1 MDDFRVKKAGEIL
14 SRFFDE
20 KTLRSATQ
28 FESFRAS
35 WKNIVGQ
42 RLADHSKPKSILRRT
57 LLISADHAGWIQ
69 LLQIDQERILQ
80 RIAKNFPELEITSLA
95 FTVEEAASEAK
106 QSPQVQARQPGSP
119 LAPQSPL
126 VESLPSQP
134 EPDAAHARKASKSV
148 LPAPLKEIFARLQR
162 PRGD

>member
-106 QSPQVQARQPGSP
+106 QSPQVQ
-119 LAPQSPL
+119 SPL

-134 EPDAAHARKASKSV
+134 EPDAAHARKASKAA

>member
-20 KTLRSATQ
+20 KTLRAATQ

-95 FTVEEAASEAK
+95 FTVEETASEAK
-106 QSPQVQARQPGSP
+106 QSPQVQPP
-119 LAPQSPL
+119 LA
-126 VESLPSQP
+126 ESLPSQP
-134 EPDAAHARKASKSV
+134 EPDATHARKASKAA
-148 LPAPLKEIFARLQR
+148 LPAPLKEIFDRLQR
-162 PRGD
+162 PRGN

>member
-106 QSPQVQARQPGSP
+106 QSPQVQ
-119 LAPQSPL
+119 SPL

-134 EPDAAHARKASKSV
+134 EPDAAHARKASKSA

>member
-95 FTVEEAASEAK
+95 FTVEEAAPEAK

-119 LAPQSPL
+119 LAPLAPL
-126 VESLPSQP
+126 AESLPLQP
-134 EPDAAHARKASKSV
+134 EPDAAHARKASKSA

>member
-119 LAPQSPL
+119 L

-134 EPDAAHARKASKSV
+134 EPDAAHARKASKAA

>member
-57 LLISADHAGWIQ
+57 LLIAADHAGWIQ

-95 FTVEEAASEAK
+95 FTVEETAPEA
-106 QSPQVQARQPGSP
+106 Q
-119 LAPQSPL
+119 QSPL
-126 VESLPSQP
+126 VQSRKREAPSESQLPQAESLAQQPANDTSHIHKAPKSALP
-134 EPDAAHARKASKSV
+134 EPLR
-148 LPAPLKEIFARLQR
+148 EIFARLQR
-162 PRGD
+162 ARDD

>member
-20 KTLRSATQ
+20 RTLRAATQ

-95 FTVEEAASEAK
+95 FTVDEVVSEEK
-106 QSPQVQARQPGSP
+106 QNQPMHTQQPG
-119 LAPQSPL
+119 APPS
-126 VESLPSQP
+126 SQP
-134 EPDAAHARKASKSV
+134 EPDASHARKASKAV
-148 LPAPLKEIFARLQR
+148 LPEPLKEIFARLKH
-162 PRGD
+162 PKGN

>member
-106 QSPQVQARQPGSP
+106 QSPQVQSP
-119 LAPQSPL
+119 LA
-126 VESLPSQP
+126 ESLPLQP
-134 EPDAAHARKASKSV
+134 EPDAAHARKASKSA

>member
-106 QSPQVQARQPGSP
+106 QSPQVQA
-119 LAPQSPL
+119 PL

-134 EPDAAHARKASKSV
+134 EPDAAHARKASKAA

>member
-106 QSPQVQARQPGSP
+106 QSQQVQAQQPGSP
-119 LAPQSPL
+119 QSPL
-126 VESLPSQP
+126 AESLPLQP
-134 EPDAAHARKASKSV
+134 EPDAAHARKASKSA

>member
-106 QSPQVQARQPGSP
+106 QSPQVQ
-119 LAPQSPL
+119 SPL

-134 EPDAAHARKASKSV
+134 EPDAAHARKESKAA